1 MKDLSDYPSVSVIVP
16 ARDAA
21 DGLRTSL
28 PAILAQEYSGRVE
41 VVVADGSET
50 NETGDLIRKH
60 YPSVRLVLN
69 PARTISEGINRALAM
84 STGEVVVRCDAY
96 ATFPSGYLRRAV
108 ETLMRTGAVNVGGR
122 QHAVGISFVERAAA
136 LAQSIPLGVG
146 DAHYRLGGS
155 DGPTDTVYLGV
166 FRREPLEA
174 VGRFDPTLLR
184 NEDYALNW
192 QIRRTGGVVWYD
204 SALAV
209 AYRPRGS
216 LRALTRQYFD
226 YGRWKCMVAWRYPKS
241 LRLRHVAAPLL
252 IFGLGLSAVGAWV
265 GFPLLLAFPCIYLL
279 TLMGEAVRVGVG
291 RRDPTAVL
299 LPVVL
304 LIMHLAWG
312 VGFFCPPRSIRKN
325 GRDRIRPSFSKEGT
339 ERTLKPSFSE
349 DEGGAPVSP
358 MTGQTNARGQRSA
371 IANGAAS
378 VAEAGRGVSVV
389 ILTWNSVGKIE
400 PCLESLGRGTQ
411 VPDEI
416 IVVDNGSTDQ
426 TRAVLAEQF
435 PAVRVIANM
444 HNRGVARAR
453 NQGLAVARGAYLLVL
468 DDDTVVLP
476 DALARLVSVLDTNPT
491 IAVCGPQL
499 LNSTR
504 QPIDPDLPFPT
515 LWHKVR
521 RWRSTDLRNRGSSNN
536 GPSGGIRDVDYVIG
550 ACQLIRRAALDE
562 VGPYDERIFYGPE
575 DIDFCLRL
583 HQAGWQVVCEPA
595 ARVIHAEQRIARS
608 VLSEIGRKHSFGLA
622 HYFRKHRYGLSR
634 KRLSARLLTSSPA
647 SRSH

>member
-1 MKDLSDYPSVSVIVP
+1 MRDLPRYPSVSVIVP
-16 ARDAA
+16 ARDAT

-28 PAILAQEYSGRVE
+28 PAILTQEYAGSIE
-41 VVVADGSET
+41 VLVADGSET
-50 NETGDLIRKH
+50 GETREFIRQH
-60 YPSVRLVLN
+60 YPSVRLVPN
-69 PARTISEGINRALAM
+69 PARTISEGINRALGM
-84 STGEVVVRCDAY
+84 STGRVVVRCDAH
-96 ATFPSGYLRRAV
+96 ATLPPGYIRRAV

-146 DAHYRLGGS
+146 DARYRLGGS

-166 FRREPLEA
+166 LRRESLEA

-204 SALAV
+204 SAVAV
-209 AYRPRGS
+209 TYRPRGR
-216 LRALTRQYFD
+216 LRALALQYFD
-226 YGRWKCMVAWRYPKS
+226 YGRWKCVVAWRYPRS

-252 IFGLGLSAVGAWV
+252 ILGLGVSAVGAWGGV
-265 GFPLLLAFPCIYLL
+265 PLLLTFPFIYFL
-279 TLMGEAVRVGVG
+279 TLVGEAVRAGIG

-299 LPVVL
+299 LPLVL

-312 VGFFCPPRSIRKN
+312 IGFFCPPRSIRKN
-325 GRDRIRPSFSKEGT
+325 GRDRTRPSFSKEST
-339 ERTLKPSFSE
+339 ERTLKSSFPE

-371 IANGAAS
+371 VANGAAS
-378 VAEAGRGVSVV
+378 VAEAGREVSTV
-389 ILTWNSVGKIE
+389 ILTWNSAGKIE

-426 TRAVLAEQF
+426 TRAVFAEQF
-435 PAVRVIANM
+435 PSVRVIANE

-468 DDDTVVLP
+468 DDDTFVLP

-491 IAVCGPQL
+491 VAVCGPQL
-499 LNSTR
+499 VNSAC
-504 QPIDPDLPFPT
+504 QPVSLDRSFPT
-515 LWHKVR
+515 LLHKVK
-521 RWRSTDLRNRGSSNN
+521 RWGETSPPNEFSFGN
-536 GPSGGIRDVDYVIG
+536 GMSGGLQEVNSVIG
-550 ACQLIRRAALDE
+550 ACQLIRRTALDE
-562 VGPYDERIFYGPE
+562 VGLYDEHIFYGPE

-608 VLSEIGRKHSFGLA
+608 VWSEIGRKHAAGLVY
-622 HYFRKHRYGLSR
+622 YFWKHRYGLSR
-634 KRLSARLLTSSPA
+634 KRLYAHLPTNSPA